1 VLGQSHIPVTM
12 SNLEVS
18 DLIEAAG
25 TLSLSPAPKY
35 KHEPLKHES
44 SIRLLILQPASSA
57 HASLQCDLQEVP
69 LSDEHRY
76 EAISYAWG
84 TPILSKEL
92 NLPSGSL
99 MITESLYLAL
109 QCFRLGDRVRYLWA
123 DGVCIN
129 QSDNTEKGKQVA
141 LMGEIYRRTQKVLIW
156 LGPGNEY
163 SGNVIK
169 ILKQL
174 AAQSN
179 RYGVQRAAD
188 GSPPKA
194 KMRCLAVHSFTK
206 TSSRHSS
213 DQQ

>member
-1 VLGQSHIPVTM
+1 
-12 SNLEVS
+12 
-18 DLIEAAG
+18 
-25 TLSLSPAPKY
+25 
-35 KHEPLKHES
+35 
-44 SIRLLILQPASSA
+44 
-57 HASLQCDLQEVP
+57 
-69 LSDEHRY
+69 
-76 EAISYAWG
+76 
-84 TPILSKEL
+84 
-92 NLPSGSL
+92 
-99 MITESLYLAL
+99 
-109 QCFRLGDRVRYLWA
+109 
-123 DGVCIN
+123 
-129 QSDNTEKGKQVA
+129 
-141 LMGEIYRRTQKVLIW
+141 MGEIYRRTQKVLIW

-169 ILKQL
+169 TLKQL